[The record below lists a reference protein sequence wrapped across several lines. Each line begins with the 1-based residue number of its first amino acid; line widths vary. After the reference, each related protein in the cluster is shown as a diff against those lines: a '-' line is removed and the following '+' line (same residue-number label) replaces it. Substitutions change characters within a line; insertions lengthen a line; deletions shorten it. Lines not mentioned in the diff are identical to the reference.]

1 MTNSKESHKLDV
13 NVLNICN
20 MYLLRVHIH
29 ILLKVILYLQQ
40 NHGNLKNF
48 QRVFLHFRND
58 EKYDSV

>member
-40 NHGNLKNF
+40 NHGNLKIL
-48 QRVFLHFRND
+48 QRVFLHSRND